1 MCVSNM
7 EKEYLEYLKNELLEM
22 ALTNEDDKARKRL
35 IEANLR
41 YVVKLASKYAN
52 MGYPIEEII
61 QEGNKGLV
69 YSTYKYDVRLGNT
82 FLSYATWW
90 I

>member
-35 IEANLR
+35 IE
-41 YVVKLASKYAN
+41 K
-52 MGYPIEEII
+52 EIP
-61 QEGNKGLV
+61 
-69 YSTYKYDVRLGNT
+69 
-82 FLSYATWW
+82 
-90 I
+90 